1 MPEAGTSQ
9 KANLHR
15 LVINSK
21 TWPHQSLAI
30 NNTANNFT
38 GKVKPNTTQPARA
51 GARCYSNERNKTDGE
66 VSKIDFIQFPER
78 TSAGTSSLI
87 QDFWLQLL
95 LLRNNLVLG
104 YCLADWESH
113 ETNLHKP
120 RPTHFHLISGS
131 QNSGHVTLPPAE
143 EPPNYELSNSTVRF
157 STIKRIQEVPESVQ
171 GH

>member
-113 ETNLHKP
+113 GTNLHKP

-131 QNSGHVTLPPAE
+131 PNSGHVTLPPAE